1 MPGVKDVSG
10 LGLMIGFSV
19 EGQKSADIKAKAL
32 KEGLVVLTAKDR
44 VRLLPPLVIS
54 DEELLLGVEKLKKVI
69 VKKD

>member
-1 MPGVKDVSG
+1 M
-10 LGLMIGFSV
+10 
-19 EGQKSADIKAKAL
+19 
-32 KEGLVVLTAKDR
+32 LTAKDR